1 MSLQVDEGWVR
12 DYCRRTGTRLPEG
25 MDLPREDKPRENKYQ
40 NIPTMEDGKVYPS
53 RREAGRHREL
63 KLLQEAGEIRGWAEQ
78 VTFLLPGGIR
88 YRADFVVL
96 YPDGHYEV
104 EDAKG
109 MRTKEYLLKRKLM
122 AGMGIEIREV

>member
-25 MDLPREDKPRENKYQ
+25 MDPPREDKPRENKYH

-53 RREAGRHREL
+53 RREARRHREL

-78 VTFLLPGGIR
+78 VTFLLPGGYDTGRI
-88 YRADFVVL
+88 L
-96 YPDGHYEV
+96 WCCT
-104 EDAKG
+104 
-109 MRTKEYLLKRKLM
+109 RTGITRWRTPRECERKSTC
-122 AGMGIEIREV
+122 